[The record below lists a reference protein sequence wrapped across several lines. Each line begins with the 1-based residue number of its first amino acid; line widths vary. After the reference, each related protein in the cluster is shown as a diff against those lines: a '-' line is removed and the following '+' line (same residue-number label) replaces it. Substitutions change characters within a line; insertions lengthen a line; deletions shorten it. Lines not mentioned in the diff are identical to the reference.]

1 MECPFCGEIDSGVID
16 SRPTKERNA
25 IRRRRECQ
33 SCAGRFTTYEAT
45 PDQLMLL
52 LMKTHGGKSTSVKSS
67 EAVLSFMSNALKG
80 LSGEF
85 EKLMGAVAKF
95 EPLKR
100 VKKPKKKV
108 AVKTKPKKKPA
119 ARKKKAAPR
128 KPRRKKV
135 RPKKTKRVTDTDQV
149 LAVIKRHKKGVDIA
163 VLKKK
168 TGFADSKI
176 RAIVFRAN
184 KEGKIKRIRRGVYI
198 SA

>member
-1 MECPFCGEIDSGVID
+1 MECPFCGKIDSGVID

-52 LMKTHGGKSTSVKSS
+52 LMKTHGGKTTSMKSS
-67 EAVLSFMSNALKG
+67 EAVLSFMSNALRG

-100 VKKPKKKV
+100 VKKPEKKV
-108 AVKTKPKKKPA
+108 AVKAKPKKKPA
-119 ARKKKAAPR
+119 AKKIARKPKRKKI
-128 KPRRKKV
+128 
-135 RPKKTKRVTDTDQV
+135 RPKKPKKVTDTAQV
-149 LAVIKRHKKGVDIA
+149 LSVIKRHKKGVDIA
-163 VLKKK
+163 KLKKK
-168 TGFADSKI
+168 TGFADTKI
-176 RAIVFRAN
+176 RAIVFRAS
-184 KEGKIKRIRRGVYI
+184 KEGKIKRIGRGVYI
-198 SA
+198 ST

>member
-1 MECPFCGEIDSGVID
+1 MECPFCGEVDSGVID

-25 IRRRRECQ
+25 IRRRRECL

-52 LMKTHGGKSTSVKSS
+52 LMKTHGGKTKSMKSS
-67 EAVLSFMSNALKG
+67 EAVLSFMSNALRG

-85 EKLMGAVAKF
+85 EKLMGAVAEF

-100 VKKPKKKV
+100 VKRPKRKV
-108 AVKTKPKKKPA
+108 AVKAKPKKRPA

-128 KPRRKKV
+128 KPRRKKI
-135 RPKKTKRVTDTDQV
+135 RPKKTKKVTDTGQV
-149 LAVIKRHKKGVDIA
+149 LNVIKRYKKGVDIDK
-163 VLKKK
+163 LKKK